1 LTFIGEQDKY
11 FFPILR
17 APASPTDSEICMTT
31 EYKKPKKLKIFL
43 LATIFIV
50 LGGVIGI
57 YIGFQQDSKV
67 SESIPESV
75 EPDATLSIG
84 KIHQTA
90 TRKGKKEWSLEANS
104 ARYVDKTS
112 QMVLK
117 DLMVTFF
124 LDDKSEITLAADKG
138 ILNTD
143 SNDIEVSGNVVVK
156 NKEYKLL
163 TERLNYAH
171 DKRVLYSTAPVTI
184 SGPSAHLAAD
194 TISFDLNT
202 KKVTLEGSVETTLDN
217 NFTL

>member
-1 LTFIGEQDKY
+1 M
-11 FFPILR
+11 
-17 APASPTDSEICMTT
+17 AT
-31 EYKKPKKLKIFL
+31 EYKKPKKIKIFL

>member
-1 LTFIGEQDKY
+1 
-11 FFPILR
+11 
-17 APASPTDSEICMTT
+17 MTT

>member
-1 LTFIGEQDKY
+1 M
-11 FFPILR
+11 
-17 APASPTDSEICMTT
+17 AT

-43 LATIFIV
+43 LATILIV

>member
-1 LTFIGEQDKY
+1 M
-11 FFPILR
+11 
-17 APASPTDSEICMTT
+17 AT
-31 EYKKPKKLKIFL
+31 EYKKPKKIKIFL
-43 LATIFIV
+43 LATIFIA
-50 LGGVIGI
+50 LSGIIGI

>member
-1 LTFIGEQDKY
+1 MATK
-11 FFPILR
+11 
-17 APASPTDSEICMTT
+17 
-31 EYKKPKKLKIFL
+31 YKKPKIIKIFL

-90 TRKGKKEWSLEANS
+90 TRKGKKEWSLEAGS
-104 ARYVDKTS
+104 AHYIAKTS

-124 LDDKSEITLAADKG
+124 LDDKSEITLTADKG
-138 ILNTD
+138 ILNND

-194 TISFDLNT
+194 TISLDLNT
-202 KKVTLEGSVETTLDN
+202 KKVTLEGRVETTLDN

>member
-1 LTFIGEQDKY
+1 M
-11 FFPILR
+11 
-17 APASPTDSEICMTT
+17 AT

-43 LATIFIV
+43 LATILIV

-104 ARYVDKTS
+104 AHYIDKTS

>member
-1 LTFIGEQDKY
+1 MATQ
-11 FFPILR
+11 
-17 APASPTDSEICMTT
+17 
-31 EYKKPKKLKIFL
+31 YKKPKKIKIFL

-90 TRKGKKEWSLEANS
+90 TRKGKKEWSLEAGS
-104 ARYVDKTS
+104 AHYIAKTS

-124 LDDKSEITLAADKG
+124 LDDTSEITLTADKG
-138 ILNTD
+138 ILNTN
-143 SNDIEVSGNVVVK
+143 SNDIEVSGNVVVI

-163 TERLNYAH
+163 TERLNYAN

-184 SGPSAHLAAD
+184 SGPAAHLAAD
-194 TISFDLNT
+194 MISFDLNT

>member
-1 LTFIGEQDKY
+1 MDK
-11 FFPILR
+11 LGR
-17 APASPTDSEICMTT
+17 GAELGPAFYLEERISVAAD
-31 EYKKPKKLKIFL
+31 YKKPKKLKLFL
-43 LATIFIV
+43 LTTIFIT
-50 LGGVIGI
+50 LGGVIWI
-57 YIGFQQDSKV
+57 YIVFQQDSTV

-84 KIHQTA
+84 KIHHTA
-90 TRKGKKEWSLEANS
+90 TRKGKKEWSLEAGS
-104 ARYVDKTS
+104 ANYIGKTS

-117 DLMVTFF
+117 DLMVRFF
-124 LDDKSEITLAADKG
+124 IDETSEITLAAEKG

-143 SNDIEVSGNVVVK
+143 SNDIEVSGNVVVI

-163 TERLNYAH
+163 TERLNYAN

-184 SGPSAHLAAD
+184 SGPAVHLTAD

-202 KKVTLEGSVETTLDN
+202 QKVTLEGSVETTLDN

>member
-1 LTFIGEQDKY
+1 MATQ
-11 FFPILR
+11 
-17 APASPTDSEICMTT
+17 
-31 EYKKPKKLKIFL
+31 YKKPKKIKIFL

-57 YIGFQQDSKV
+57 YIGFQQDSKIP
-67 SESIPESV
+67 ESIPESV

-90 TRKGKKEWSLEANS
+90 TRKGKKEWSLEASS

-112 QMVLK
+112 QMILK

-143 SNDIEVSGNVVVK
+143 SNDIEVSGNVLVK

-184 SGPSAHLAAD
+184 SGPSARLAAD
-194 TISFDLNT
+194 TISLDLNT
-202 KKVTLEGSVETTLDN
+202 QKVTLEGSVETTFDN

>member
-1 LTFIGEQDKY
+1 M
-11 FFPILR
+11 
-17 APASPTDSEICMTT
+17 AT

>member
-1 LTFIGEQDKY
+1 MATQ
-11 FFPILR
+11 
-17 APASPTDSEICMTT
+17 
-31 EYKKPKKLKIFL
+31 YKKPKKIKIFL

>member
-1 LTFIGEQDKY
+1 MAK
-11 FFPILR
+11 
-17 APASPTDSEICMTT
+17 
-31 EYKKPKKLKIFL
+31 EYKKPKKIKIFL
-43 LATIFIV
+43 LATIFIA

-57 YIGFQQDSKV
+57 YIGFRQDSKV
-67 SESIPESV
+67 SESSPQSV

-90 TRKGKKEWSLEANS
+90 TRKGKKEWSLEAS
-104 ARYVDKTS
+104 SGHYVAKTS

-124 LDDKSEITLAADKG
+124 LNDKSEITLAADKG

-143 SNDIEVSGNVVVK
+143 SNDIEVSGNVVLK

-171 DKRVLYSTAPVTI
+171 NKRVLYSTAPVTI
-184 SGPSAHLAAD
+184 SGPSGRLAAE

-217 NFTL
+217 NFTR